1 MSTHALPSQTFRPA
15 PRHLGAERAVGVVM
29 ALARAV
35 ASAFS
40 SPRTAKAAPSL
51 EQEANELRAYAQLFM
66 KTDPGF
72 ADDLF
77 AAADRHEQAAI
88 APTAR

>member
-1 MSTHALPSQTFRPA
+1 MSTHALPSQSFKPA
-15 PRHLGAERAVGVVM
+15 SLQWTDSFLGSLFLMG
-29 ALARAV
+29 RAV

-40 SPRTAKAAPSL
+40 RPRTVKAAPSL
-51 EQEANELRAYAQLFM
+51 EQEANELRAYAQQFA

-77 AAADRHEQAAI
+77 AAADRHEQAAM
-88 APTAR
+88 ASTAR